1 MKNRDED
8 AEEGGGKKNEEKK
21 KRKRK
26 KWRRQLSSVVRFEKP
41 SRRPS
46 NRSARWIKKKKIF
59 PDAGTSRRSEIRIC
73 SQGRWFEEKRAG
85 SLEAWRAIT
94 SLLDEEMKVNECN

>member
-73 SQGRWFEEKRAG
+73 SQGRWFEETRRISRGLA
-85 SLEAWRAIT
+85 S
-94 SLLDEEMKVNECN
+94 DNEPLR

>member
-46 NRSARWIKKKKIF
+46 NRSARWIKKKKSF
-59 PDAGTSRRSEIRIC
+59 RMQAHPEGRRLGSVPKD
-73 SQGRWFEEKRAG
+73 GGLKKRAG

>member
-8 AEEGGGKKNEEKK
+8 AEEGGGKKNKEKK

-46 NRSARWIKKKKIF
+46 NRSARWIKKKKKSF
-59 PDAGTSRRSEIRIC
+59 RMQAHPEGRRLGSVPKD
-73 SQGRWFEEKRAG
+73 GGLKKRAG

>member
-46 NRSARWIKKKKIF
+46 NRSARWIKKKIF